1 MKANKSIL
9 DVSDTVSSLSVRRDR
24 TCVFSAEVCVV
35 LCCVV
40 AHAPA
45 LLSPVANRTVNQ
57 ANVAGETAVA
67 GANEMSQATVE
78 GVENVAAATG
88 MMNPVGGASRPA
100 DLMQQ
105 IIILGCSFIRELL
118 GLEPQAV
125 TFDTIYKNQQAF
137 RPGAFTLNTCSTQPI
152 FCTSH
157 HSSGAAP
164 LTKHTTA
171 LKRISPL

>member
-1 MKANKSIL
+1 MSRRV
-9 DVSDTVSSLSVRRDR
+9 VS
-24 TCVFSAEVCVV
+24 
-35 LCCVV
+35 CCVV

-88 MMNPVGGASRPA
+88 MMNPVGGAFRPA

-118 GLEPQAV
+118 GLEPPTV
-125 TFDTIYKNQQAF
+125 TFNAIYKTQWAF
-137 RPGAFTLNTCSTQPI
+137 
-152 FCTSH
+152 
-157 HSSGAAP
+157 SSRCFHTPHVQRAARILHQSP
-164 LTKHTTA
+164 FHWCCCASGKTHNSAEKE
-171 LKRISPL
+171 ISPL